1 MAPDT
6 AGPPPDAGGS
16 ALDPL
21 VPPVRQKV
29 EAIADLHRAAE
40 RKVTRHQRFA
50 EILTAQLGQPRS
62 LYALVVLVGAWVGV
76 NALLPRLRWD
86 EPPFFWLQGLLGLLS
101 LTTTTVVLITQNR
114 WLRRAERRSQLDLH
128 INLLAEE
135 KIAKLVALLEELR
148 RDLPSV
154 RDRHDPEAA
163 AMSQGTDAREVLD
176 ELERSLGHEEA
187 RAGKGEGGA
196 KPAGLTKT
204 R

>member
-1 MAPDT
+1 MA
-6 AGPPPDAGGS
+6 S
-16 ALDPL
+16 L

-29 EAIADLHRAAE
+29 EAIA
-40 RKVTRHQRFA
+40 
-50 EILTAQLGQPRS
+50 G
-62 LYALVVLVGAWVGV
+62 
-76 NALLPRLRWD
+76 
-86 EPPFFWLQGLLGLLS
+86 LQGLLTLLS

-154 RDRHDPEAA
+154 RNRHDPVAT
-163 AMSQGTDAREVLD
+163 AMSRSTDAREVLD
-176 ELERSLGHEEA
+176 ELERSLEQEES
-187 RAGKGEGGA
+187 GKGGKEPDRDPKPPGPA
-196 KPAGLTKT
+196 KKDS